1 MTTRTI
7 TGPLRHP
14 STGAVWASA
23 AITFRLLLPFATAD
37 ATYGVEDLAVTTD
50 ASGQFSVTLAVPDSG
65 AAQYLVVLPTNQSLR
80 LNLSAGAATTLH
92 ALIAAGAT
100 YVAPSAMQAAIDA
113 HEQATSAHTFLH
125 LSDAPD
131 SYSGQAS
138 KVVSVKS
145 DASGLEFTSA
155 GGGAPSGPAGGVL
168 GGTYPNPSFAADMAT
183 QAELDAHAALTTT
196 AHGGIVA
203 SSDSRLTDSRTPT
216 AHASTHASAG
226 SDPVTLAQSQ
236 ITGLAAALAALQPL
250 DATLTALAGLTI
262 AADKLVYGTGP
273 DAFSTADLTAYGR
286 SLVASADAAAARTTL
301 GLGTAATQNLTVTGS
316 GTLATGGFTLTVPA
330 TGTAALLGATNVFT
344 AAQTAQRDGI
354 GASTTDGLIL
364 TNATAAAA
372 GAQQYSPR
380 IRLTGQG
387 WKTNATAGS
396 QRVDWII
403 ENQPV
408 QGAANPTTTLSVQS
422 QVNGGGYTQRLSLTS
437 AGLLT
442 TGGSVDATAGSVTA
456 GFGSGFVLS
465 STWGSWISDS
475 DKNKFSVARG
485 AQFISSSA
493 MSNTVPSSNAF
504 FDIRPS
510 VAQSSTAAYTALSV
524 DVTETSIGSG
534 QNYLAQLKVGGTLK
548 FGVWSS
554 GVLNLINVTAPAGTP
569 SGSGYLYVESGALKY
584 KGSSGTVTTLGAA

>member
-23 AITFRLLLPFATAD
+23 AITFRLLVPFATAD
-37 ATYGVEDLAVTTD
+37 ATYGVEDLVVTTD
-50 ASGQFSVTLAVPDSG
+50 VSGQFSVALAVPDSG
-65 AAQYLVVLPTNQSLR
+65 AAQYLVILPTNQSLR
-80 LNLSAGAATTLH
+80 LNLSSGAATTLH

-138 KVVSVKS
+138 KVISVKS
-145 DASGLEFTSA
+145 DASGLEFSSA

-183 QAELDAHAALTTT
+183 QAELDAHTAATTS

-203 SSDSRLTDSRTPT
+203 SSDSRLTDARTPT
-216 AHASTHASAG
+216 AHAASHASAG

-236 ITGLAAALAALQPL
+236 VAGLASALAALQPL

-273 DAFSTADLTAYGR
+273 DAFATADLTAYGR
-286 SLVASADAAAARTTL
+286 SLVASADAAAARTAL
-301 GLGTAATQNLTVTGS
+301 GLGTAATQNLTVTGA
-316 GTLATGGFTLTVPA
+316 GTLAMGGFTLTVPA
-330 TGTAALLGATNVFT
+330 TGTAALLATANVFT
-344 AAQTAQRDGI
+344 AVQTARRDGI
-354 GASTTDGLIL
+354 GASSTDGLIL

-380 IRLTGQG
+380 LRLTGQG

-396 QRVDWII
+396 QTVDWII
-403 ENQPV
+403 EAQPV
-408 QGAANPTTTLSVQS
+408 QGTGNPTSNLSIQS
-422 QVNGGGYTQRLSLTS
+422 QVNGGGYAERLGLTS
-437 AGLLT
+437 AGALT
-442 TGGSVDATAGSVTA
+442 IGGAMTA
-456 GFGSGFVLS
+456 GFGSGFILS
-465 STWGSWISDS
+465 SSWGSWISDS

-485 AQFISSSA
+485 AQFITGA
-493 MSNTVPSSNAF
+493 QPMSNTVPSSNAF
-504 FDIRPS
+504 FDIRPT
-510 VAQSSTAAYTALSV
+510 VAQSSTAAYTALNV

-534 QNYLAQLKVGGTLK
+534 QNYLAQLKVAGTLK
-548 FGVWSS
+548 FGIWSN